1 MIKRSF
7 LFKTVQEGN
16 EELTKNNEG
25 FLVDFSSRL
34 HEFFKQK
41 LLFYWWMEG
50 YITEDEVL
58 GINLVD
64 YDIYCLDQIIKQN
77 TNDKEFIPSVKKLGT
92 DLPVIYIDSFD
103 CMHKVIILFTIDTYN
118 NSILNQRI

>member
-1 MIKRSF
+1 
-7 LFKTVQEGN
+7 
-16 EELTKNNEG
+16 
-25 FLVDFSSRL
+25 
-34 HEFFKQK
+34 
-41 LLFYWWMEG
+41 MEG

-92 DLPVIYIDSFD
+92 DLPLIYIDSFD

>member
-1 MIKRSF
+1 MENSEKNLKNVLPLINEIRNKKSKDFQKAVKKFKNDENYEFNNILIKRYF

-41 LLFYWWMEG
+41 LLFYW
-50 YITEDEVL
+50 
-58 GINLVD
+58 
-64 YDIYCLDQIIKQN
+64 
-77 TNDKEFIPSVKKLGT
+77 
-92 DLPVIYIDSFD
+92 
-103 CMHKVIILFTIDTYN
+103 
-118 NSILNQRI
+118 

>member
-1 MIKRSF
+1 MIKRYF

-25 FLVDFSSRL
+25 FLVDFSCRL
-34 HEFFKQK
+34 HEFFKHK
-41 LLFYWWMEG
+41 LLFYWWMVG

-64 YDIYCLDQIIKQN
+64 YDIYCLDQII
-77 TNDKEFIPSVKKLGT
+77 E
-92 DLPVIYIDSFD
+92 
-103 CMHKVIILFTIDTYN
+103 
-118 NSILNQRI
+118 